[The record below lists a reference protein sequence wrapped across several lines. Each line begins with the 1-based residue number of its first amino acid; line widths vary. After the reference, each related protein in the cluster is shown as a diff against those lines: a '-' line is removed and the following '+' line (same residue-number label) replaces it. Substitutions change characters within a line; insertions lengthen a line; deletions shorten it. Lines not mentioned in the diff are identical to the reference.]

1 MYKGKRYRI
10 AGGGSIPRKS
20 EPSKSTISENLS
32 TISSATNPPIT
43 STPNAPVPGPSNR
56 ENLPPSQPSQPNP
69 SSQPSQ
75 SVASSQA
82 QFAIVSN
89 DDNFAIPASQ
99 TMQPSRYISQR
110 SARMRSQLTSTTQ
123 QTPMTYFES
132 VLNRCGV
139 MLTARNSDVSY
150 TLNCDH
156 LKFVIR
162 LRKELSSHP
171 KYPENVQNFLNGLLD
186 SMKNQ
191 TQLTKLLSECMVSV
205 ELFLDFWILKMLK
218 FSHFFPIA
226 DYITEL

>member
-10 AGGGSIPRKS
+10 AGGGSIPKKV
-20 EPSKSTISENLS
+20 EPSKSTMSTISENLS

-43 STPNAPVPGPSNR
+43 STPNEPVPGPSDR
-56 ENLPPSQPSQPNP
+56 ENLPPSQPN
-69 SSQPSQ
+69 QPSQ
-75 SVASSQA
+75 SSQVVSSQA
-82 QFAIVSN
+82 QSIISN
-89 DDNFAIPASQ
+89 DDNNFAIPPSQ

-110 SARMRSQLTSTTQ
+110 SARMRSQLTATTQ

-132 VLNRCGV
+132 VLSRCGV
-139 MLTARNSDVSY
+139 MLTARNSDISF

-171 KYPENVQNFLNGLLD
+171 KYPENVQNFLSGLLD

-191 TQLTKLLSECMVSV
+191 TQLTKLLSECMVSSV
-205 ELFLDFWILKMLK
+205 ISIDFCNFEMIK
-218 FSHFFPIA
+218 FEF
-226 DYITEL
+226 

>member
-1 MYKGKRYRI
+1 MYKGRRYRI
-10 AGGGSIPRKS
+10 GGGGSIPKIVD
-20 EPSKSTISENLS
+20 PSKSAISENLS

-43 STPNAPVPGPSNR
+43 STPNAPIPGPSNR
-56 ENLPPSQPSQPNP
+56 ENLPPSQPNQ
-69 SSQPSQ
+69 SSQ
-75 SVASSQA
+75 ASSQA
-82 QFAIVSN
+82 QSGIRSN
-89 DDNFAIPASQ
+89 DDNFAIPPSQ

-162 LRKELSSHP
+162 LRRELSSHP

-191 TQLTKLLSECMVSV
+191 TQLTKLLSECMVSTEFDSV
-205 ELFLDFWILKMLK
+205 FV
-218 FSHFFPIA
+218 FSK
-226 DYITEL
+226 Y

>member
-10 AGGGSIPRKS
+10 AGGGTIPKKV
-20 EPSKSTISENLS
+20 EPSKSTMSTISENLS

-43 STPNAPVPGPSNR
+43 STPNEPVPGPSDR
-56 ENLPPSQPSQPNP
+56 ENLPPSQPN
-69 SSQPSQ
+69 QPSQ
-75 SVASSQA
+75 SSQVVSSQA
-82 QFAIVSN
+82 QSIISN
-89 DDNFAIPASQ
+89 DDNNFAIPPSQ

-110 SARMRSQLTSTTQ
+110 SARMRSQLTATTQ

-132 VLNRCGV
+132 VLSRCGV
-139 MLTARNSDVSY
+139 MLTARNSDISY

-171 KYPENVQNFLNGLLD
+171 KYPENVQNFLSGLLD

-191 TQLTKLLSECMVSV
+191 TQLTKLLSECMVSAIISV
-205 ELFLDFWILKMLK
+205 GF
-218 FSHFFPIA
+218 
-226 DYITEL
+226 YIFEVVKK

>member
-10 AGGGSIPRKS
+10 AGGNTSKKV
-20 EPSKSTISENLS
+20 EPNKSTMSTMSIISENLS
-32 TISSATNPPIT
+32 TISSATNPPVT

-56 ENLPPSQPSQPNP
+56 ENLPPSRPNP
-69 SSQPSQ
+69 PSQ
-75 SVASSQA
+75 SSQVASSQT
-82 QFAIVSN
+82 N
-89 DDNFAIPASQ
+89 DDDAFAIPPSQ
-99 TMQPSRYISQR
+99 TIQPSRYISQR
-110 SARMRSQLTSTTQ
+110 SARMRSQLISTTQ

-171 KYPENVQNFLNGLLD
+171 KYPENIQNFLNGLLD

-191 TQLTKLLSECMVSV
+191 TQLTKLLSECMVSGA
-205 ELFLDFWILKMLK
+205 FHFDF
-218 FSHFFPIA
+218 
-226 DYITEL
+226 

>member
-1 MYKGKRYRI
+1 MYKKGRYRI
-10 AGGGSIPRKS
+10 SGGTNQKLKS
-20 EPSKSTISENLS
+20 APSKMVSIAEDLS

-43 STPNAPVPGPSNR
+43 STPKPSTSGPSNQ
-56 ENLPPSQPSQPNP
+56 ENLPSNQLSQSVE
-69 SSQPSQ
+69 SSQPK
-75 SVASSQA
+75 SQA
-82 QFAIVSN
+82 SIVSN
-89 DDNFAIPASQ
+89 DDNFVVPASQ

-110 SARMRSQLTSTTQ
+110 SARMRSQLTMTTQ

-139 MLTARNSDVSY
+139 LLTARNSDISY

-171 KYPENVQNFLNGLLD
+171 KYPENVQNFLSGLLD

-191 TQLTKLLSECMVSV
+191 NQLTKLLSECMVSK
-205 ELFLDFWILKMLK
+205 ELSILVVIFM
-218 FSHFFPIA
+218 P
-226 DYITEL
+226 

>member
-1 MYKGKRYRI
+1 MYKSKRYRI
-10 AGGGSIPRKS
+10 GGGGSMPKRGD
-20 EPSKSTISENLS
+20 PSKSAMTTMSTISENLS

-43 STPNAPVPGPSNR
+43 STPNAVAPAPTPGPSNR
-56 ENLPPSQPSQPNP
+56 ENLPPSQPN
-69 SSQPSQ
+69 QPSQ
-75 SVASSQA
+75 SSQVASSQA
-82 QFAIVSN
+82 QSGIISN
-89 DDNFAIPASQ
+89 DDNFAIPPSQ

-139 MLTARNSDVSY
+139 MLTARNSEVSY

-171 KYPENVQNFLNGLLD
+171 KYPENVQSFLNGLLD

-191 TQLTKLLSECMVSV
+191 TQLTKLLSECMVCGAFYTLLV
-205 ELFLDFWILKMLK
+205 F
-218 FSHFFPIA
+218 
-226 DYITEL
+226 